1 MRKFSSAYVLQEV
14 WHKRYVSLQL
24 LLLNSSAKLR
34 SIILGSLPICPET
47 GHAALATT
55 ALTVASRHLANT
67 ASSWA
72 ADSCKGSCFSKQSHL
87 FWKSHPFVV
96 PEQQWSIL
104 GRQPREWRETP
115 RSWREN
121 CPRSACILWGTAWSC
136 CGSRCPLK
144 TSQKHCGEWASHTRG
159 RHQSSFPSSFPETE
173 TTTTQRPMPFCSTPV
188 WIIARV
194 RGATTEMPLAAFS
207 KVVKDLSRHVTH
219 SLHKQKGSNSYYF
232 VC

>member
-55 ALTVASRHLANT
+55 ALTVASRHLADT

-136 CGSRCPLK
+136 CGSRTHWRLLRNTAASEHLTPGEDTNHHFLPLFQRQKQPPHGGPCP
-144 TSQKHCGEWASHTRG
+144 SA
-159 RHQSSFPSSFPETE
+159 P
-173 TTTTQRPMPFCSTPV
+173 
-188 WIIARV
+188 
-194 RGATTEMPLAAFS
+194 PLYES
-207 KVVKDLSRHVTH
+207 
-219 SLHKQKGSNSYYF
+219 
-232 VC
+232 